1 MGLRLLYFS
10 VIVGTE
16 YFTVL
21 IIFSK
26 IKNTISSLLRKRWIK
41 RSTPGGT
48 SSFALIMSHNSWLIK
63 DVYFL
68 PKRPVLRLRL
78 SKAPPMYIV
87 VIGLASES
95 KMTPSLGL
103 PDICCNI
110 WIGVSSLIKLDAVCP
125 AGIFHSFHL
134 MLNWWRYGANV
145 VAPVRQPMR

>member
-1 MGLRLLYFS
+1 MGCRLLYFS

-26 IKNTISSLLRKRWIK
+26 IKNTISSLFRKRWIK
-41 RSTPGGT
+41 R
-48 SSFALIMSHNSWLIK
+48 LI
-63 DVYFL
+63 DYFL

-110 WIGVSSLIKLDAVCP
+110 WMGVSSLIKLDAVCP
-125 AGIFHSFHL
+125 AGI
-134 MLNWWRYGANV
+134 LNCFQIDACRRWRCALLAEPIRKRQFENV
-145 VAPVRQPMR
+145 PCSTY

>member
-26 IKNTISSLLRKRWIK
+26 IKNTILSLFRKRWIK
-41 RSTPGGT
+41 R
-48 SSFALIMSHNSWLIK
+48 LI
-63 DVYFL
+63 DYFL

-110 WIGVSSLIKLDAVCP
+110 WMGVSSLIKLDAVCP
-125 AGIFHSFHL
+125 AGIFHGLQIDSCSVAL
-134 MLNWWRYGANV
+134 ESQCGGA
-145 VAPVRQPMR
+145 